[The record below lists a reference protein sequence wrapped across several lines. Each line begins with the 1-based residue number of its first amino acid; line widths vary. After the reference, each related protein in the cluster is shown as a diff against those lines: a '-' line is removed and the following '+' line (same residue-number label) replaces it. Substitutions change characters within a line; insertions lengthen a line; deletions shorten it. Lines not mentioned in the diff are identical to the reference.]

1 MEFRLLTK
9 QELLDNYGSRMRF
22 DFPPTELKPPELLS
36 AAFDTG
42 AYFARG
48 LFDENG
54 TMLAYAYFFSAGDYM
69 LLDYFAVD
77 RSLRGQ
83 GVGSKALEFIK
94 EMPELSARKLLL
106 EVEDPDFSADSA
118 DNDIRVR
125 RISFYLHGGIADTG
139 ARSRVFGADYR
150 LLCPQPI
157 SKEDALRGIG
167 ELYKSLLPTPIF
179 EKNVVLK

>member
-1 MEFRLLTK
+1 
-9 QELLDNYGSRMRF
+9 
-22 DFPPTELKPPELLS
+22 
-36 AAFDTG
+36 
-42 AYFARG
+42 
-48 LFDENG
+48 
-54 TMLAYAYFFSAGDYM
+54 
-69 LLDYFAVD
+69 
-77 RSLRGQ
+77 
-83 GVGSKALEFIK
+83 
-94 EMPELSARKLLL
+94 MPELSARKLLL

-139 ARSRVFGADYR
+139 ARSRVFGVDYR

-167 ELYKSLLPTPIF
+167 ELYKSLLPAPIF